1 MDLSLSELININ
13 EFFGT
18 KAIVEH
24 GTQEQKERLISLFYT
39 DTGTKQSWRRLLFQQ
54 YTHNEMK
61 LVSYVPG
68 P

>member
-24 GTQEQKERLISLFYT
+24 GTQEQKERLISFFYT
-39 DTGTKQSWRRLLFQQ
+39 DTGTKQS
-54 YTHNEMK
+54 
-61 LVSYVPG
+61 
-68 P
+68 